1 MSGWINVTS
10 KFSAENNLIS
20 TNIRFNQI
28 KNEFKIQVGYINE
41 IVTMLTYQVW
51 LRFFTSKQNILIRT
65 EPKGMPYLS

>member
-1 MSGWINVTS
+1 MSGWISVTS

-20 TNIRFNQI
+20 TNIRFTQF

-41 IVTMLTYQVW
+41 IVIMVMYQVW
-51 LRFFTSKQNILIRT
+51 LRFFTSKQNILIHT